1 MLAVSLS
8 FIMFALYS
16 LANTIYSTYSEISE
30 NVTTEIVRSSRLNLF
45 GTEAS
50 NKLKQFNVNVQS
62 ELTNDN
68 TTTPASDSYSSSG
81 SATECVNDYTHS
93 SSSKVNNTA
102 QQENTNTQN
111 GWPVNVAIQKNS
123 NTQIITKPVIEPSI
137 NSSQTTI
144 GGRSHSATHHNLR
157 AAAQPPHSS

>member
-1 MLAVSLS
+1 MLLVFLAISLSQAHEFVSLKEVQKYYFDDKEMS
-8 FIMFALYS
+8 EMQFTLYKSNVTILFISVSVLLSALYS
-16 LANTIYSTYSEISE
+16 VCYSILSNYSEISE
-30 NVTTEIVRSSRLNLF
+30 NVTKEIVRSSRLNLF

-81 SATECVNDYTHS
+81 SGSAATECVNDYTHS

-102 QQENTNTQN
+102 QQENTNT
-111 GWPVNVAIQKNS
+111 AYY
-123 NTQIITKPVIEPSI
+123 I
-137 NSSQTTI
+137 N
-144 GGRSHSATHHNLR
+144 HC
-157 AAAQPPHSS
+157 PY